1 MPHAGEPADDT
12 LVDIKI
18 KQIIITPWKMSYDS
32 DHAVLTDRTDD
43 WKRGTTT
50 YHSKDP
56 HEWSC
61 KPPHRFPISQ
71 TKNTK
76 LKITVVFYVSRKS
89 TETVSGKVVGDGG
102 TFYLQFEGSGSFA
115 PGQTVEVTMT
125 ATRALPDQC
134 LYLANQ
140 AIAWR
145 VEGGGEIYPAGSSGP
160 SSIYATLDKPKDET
174 DEDGPTHRR
183 MNAAVRLVETVRSN
197 EPHEIVEN
205 LMSRFPGYT
214 LQQNKTV
221 PDEYNHPEYLNTPF
235 GAWPIYENMR
245 ATGECQAIVRFVRNV
260 IHQVGCPGKA
270 EAIVVYADAFSGN
283 AMESPF
289 GHAGMSS
296 FGWFPY
302 KGKMVYATLADQVVA
317 EGRSYPP
324 SHTPL
329 PGGGGSP
336 GFNRYE
342 ACLKF
347 THGHTKYYAGG
358 VQHGIFNSK
367 DEVILAFNALVWASP
382 DPSRPKWTYIDR
394 IVRRYR

>member
-18 KQIIITPWKMSYDS
+18 KQIIITPWKKSYDS
-32 DHAVLTDRTDD
+32 DHAVLTNRLDD
-43 WKRGTTT
+43 WQRGTTT
-50 YHSKDP
+50 FDSMDP

-61 KPPHRFPISQ
+61 KPPHRYPITQ

-102 TFYLQFEGSGSFA
+102 TFYLQFQGSGTFG
-115 PGQTVEVTMT
+115 PGDTVEVTMT

-145 VEGGGEIYPAGSSGP
+145 VEAGGETHPAGTSGP
-160 SSIYATLDKPKDET
+160 SSIYVTLDKPKDET

-183 MNAAVRLVETVRSN
+183 MNAAVRMVETVRSN

-205 LMSRFPGYT
+205 LMSRFKGYT
-214 LQQNKTV
+214 LQRDPRV
-221 PDEYNHPEYLNTPF
+221 PREYNHPTYFNGVG
-235 GAWPIYENMR
+235 GAWPVAENIQ
-245 ATGECQAIVRFVRNV
+245 ASAECQAIVRFVRNV

-270 EAIVVYADAFSGN
+270 EAVVVHANPYNGN
-283 AMESPF
+283 ALENAYP
-289 GHAGMSS
+289 HAGMSS
-296 FGWFPY
+296 SGSISY
-302 KGKMVYATLADQVVA
+302 NGKTVYPTLVDQVVE
-317 EGRSYPP
+317 EGRSYPK
-324 SHTPL
+324 SHTIL

-336 GFNRYE
+336 GFNNFE

-347 THGHTKYYAGG
+347 THGDTKYYGGGAGT
-358 VQHGIFNSK
+358 FKSK
-367 DEVILAFNALVWASP
+367 EEVITAFQALVWVSFTS
-382 DPSRPKWTYIDR
+382 DPIRPIYIDK
-394 IVRRYR
+394 IIRRYR